1 MSKKILTLDN
11 LYQFFVQQNQAVNF
25 SAKESGKP
33 IVVSIPGN
41 FEVAKDDMPGML
53 KTKIKVCHT
62 ELNRNGSFISE
73 DNMLKA
79 MPTLKYR
86 PILAYIHQTKDG
98 VWDFYAHNI
107 EIVENDNGEEEIV
120 YIENQVGC
128 FTADDPYLKYDEKQD
143 KTYVMANAVI
153 PEEYTKA
160 ADIIRRKNGTKVSC
174 ELVINELSY
183 NAKEKYLD
191 LTDFYFGG
199 CTLLGCDEEGT
210 EIGEGMLGARLDIT
224 DFCHKEPTFNY
235 QDKLLEILEKLDF
248 TLSSFND
255 KNLNK
260 GGGEAVNK
268 FEELLQKYSKTTE
281 DITFEI
287 EGLSDEELEAKFE
300 EVFGEVTEPATEDPA
315 TEGAP
320 ASEGD
325 EGDPVVEPA
334 ADPVAE
340 EPVVTEPVVEETK
353 FTKVFTIE
361 LSHED
366 IHTALYNLIAQYEE
380 ADGCWYFIREVFDD
394 YFYMQSWSANKMYK
408 QSYKVD
414 GENVSL
420 VGDRQEVFEII
431 VTESEKIAIEKLRE
445 DYSALE
451 VKYNELAEFKANYD
465 AAQLK
470 AQKEAILAKAEY
482 ECLKENEEFVKLVNE
497 MDNYSVEE
505 LSVKAD
511 LLFAAHVKAEGTFSV
526 KPDGKPAP
534 KFVGM
539 NFNAKEKKKSPYGN
553 LFAEK

>member
-1 MSKKILTLDN
+1 MPKKILTLDN

-33 IVVSIPGN
+33 IVVSVPGS
-41 FEVAKDDMPGML
+41 FELTKDDMPGML
-53 KTKIKVCHT
+53 QTKIKVCHT

-73 DNMLKA
+73 ENMLKA

-86 PILAYIHQTKDG
+86 PILAYIHQLKDG
-98 VWDFYAHNI
+98 TWDFYAHNI
-107 EIVENDNGEEEIV
+107 EIVENENGEEDIV

-128 FTADDPYLKYDEKQD
+128 FTADEPYLEYDAEQD

-191 LTDFYFGG
+191 LTDFIFGG
-199 CTLLGCDEEGT
+199 CTLLGCDDEGN

-235 QDKLLEILEKLDF
+235 QNKLIEILEKLDF

-268 FEELLQKYSKTTE
+268 FEELLQKYNKATE

-300 EVFGEVTEPATEDPA
+300 EIFGEATEPVTEDPA

-325 EGDPVVEPA
+325 EGDPVAEPTS
-334 ADPVAE
+334 DPVVE
-340 EPVVTEPVVEETK
+340 ESVVAEPVVENAK
-353 FTKVFTIE
+353 FIKTFTIE

-380 ADGCWYFIREVFDD
+380 TDNCWYFIREVFDD
-394 YFYMQSWSANKMYK
+394 YFYMQSWSVNKLYK

-420 VGDRQEVFEII
+420 EGDRQEVFEII
-431 VTESEKIAIEKLRE
+431 VTESEKLAIEKLRK

-470 AQKEAILAKAEY
+470 AEKEAILNKEEY
-482 ECLKENEEFVKLVNE
+482 ACLAENEAFKKLVDE
-497 MDNYSVEE
+497 ADKYSVEE

-511 LLFAAHVKAEGTFSV
+511 LVLAAYAKATFSANKV
-526 KPDGKPAP
+526 EDEKQTAM
-534 KFVGM
+534 KFSIKS
-539 NFNAKEKKKSPYGN
+539 NDKAKKKVYGD
-553 LFAEK
+553 LFD